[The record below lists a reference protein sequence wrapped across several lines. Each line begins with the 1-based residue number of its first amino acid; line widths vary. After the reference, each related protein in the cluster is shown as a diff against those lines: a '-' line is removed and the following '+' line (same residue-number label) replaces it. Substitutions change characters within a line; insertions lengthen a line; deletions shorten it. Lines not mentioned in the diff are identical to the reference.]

1 MTRNTYLELK
11 LLFQKSLWKTFY
23 WSNKDTRKVKDFQKL
38 SNKEIYC
45 TPHFNSTKCGKLW
58 NSFHGQTFLKDT
70 IFSALKFGV
79 KMLLISLR
87 NAMMDIYFL
96 TLQYIEWEMHQII
109 CVSDI
114 KNEESLTPILYST
127 VISLK
132 LL

>member
-1 MTRNTYLELK
+1 
-11 LLFQKSLWKTFY
+11 
-23 WSNKDTRKVKDFQKL
+23 
-38 SNKEIYC
+38 
-45 TPHFNSTKCGKLW
+45 
-58 NSFHGQTFLKDT
+58 
-70 IFSALKFGV
+70 
-79 KMLLISLR
+79 MLLISLR